1 MAKENIA
8 FMVNLR
14 KNTQEGSPMEG
25 RYYPEAE
32 SKETLSTKGFAKHVS
47 EHGGTLVTLEFMQ
60 LVLAAIVK
68 CLKEMMSHGQPV
80 KLDGLGTFRPTV
92 TSVKNG
98 AATIEDALRMGVN
111 NMVAGVNF
119 VFIPENAQGEEITSK
134 KFKDQCSLQFA
145 YLVET
150 VKKVIGGKEKSY
162 TLRTPLSA
170 WGIISADEE
179 GSEGSEGSENDQ
191 NGGSENGSSQNGG
204 TQNGGDNSGSQG
216 QQGDQN
222 QQSGYAL
229 TIATS
234 GSGSATVT
242 HDGNAVTSGYTLNED
257 DEVEISITPAE
268 GQVPTAS
275 INSSAIE
282 LTEDNGVY
290 TGSFAMPGQA
300 SALVI
305 STGVSGDGG
314 DGGEGLDKD

>member
-1 MAKENIA
+1 MLEI
-8 FMVNLR
+8 NLT
-14 KNTQEGSPMEG
+14 KNNN
-25 RYYPEAE
+25 EAIQ
-32 SKETLSTKGFAKHVS
+32 
-47 EHGGTLVTLEFMQ
+47 GTLGKYYGRVEYKGTMTTKELAEHMHHHNTAFSAGLIVGMLTDMAACIKELTLMGYVIKIDDLGLFKASIDANGLTLEQ
-60 LVLAAIVK
+60 GSKISAGRGSQRTDEELAANPKAQQFAVGAVK
-68 CLKEMMSHGQPV
+68 MIMQA
-80 KLDGLGTFRPTV
+80 T
-92 TSVKNG
+92 G
-98 AATIEDALRMGVN
+98 ATTIEKMNSDAKLS
-111 NMVAGVNF
+111 F
-119 VFIPENAQGEEITSK
+119 TSK
-134 KFKDQCSLQFA
+134 TKAMVKSLTGEDA
-145 YLVET
+145 
-150 VKKVIGGKEKSY
+150 S
-162 TLRTPLSA
+162 
-170 WGIISADEE
+170 DE
-179 GSEGSEGSENDQ
+179 N
-191 NGGSENGSSQNGG
+191 NGGDDNGG
-204 TQNGGDNSGSQG
+204 DNNGGNSGGGNSGGNSGNNSGGDNSGSQG

-242 HDGNAVTSGYTLNED
+242 HDGNAVTSGSTLNED

-275 INSSAIE
+275 INGSSIE

>member
-242 HDGNAVTSGYTLNED
+242 HDGNAVTSGSTLNED

-305 STGVSGDGG
+305 STGVSGEGG